1 MPGMASTE
9 AGGHPERPSYPS
21 VAKVRASYNRFV
33 ADHDVAWELTMAAL
47 AIAFVAIGFLG
58 DAASEPTRGWLAVA
72 EWSLTALFAAEFAS
86 RFAASLDRRAYLREH
101 WIDVVALVP
110 VLREFRILRL
120 LRLLRLVRA
129 FAGIY
134 RVLNHVGRL
143 ANHRGL
149 AWLLVT
155 WLGVMVICS
164 LLMYSAENGL
174 NKAVASPFDALW
186 WGIVTLTTVGY
197 GDVVPR
203 TTEGRIAA
211 SALMLLGIGLF
222 SAITATMTSF
232 MLEGRAHPASESG
245 ERLGILDELRESGLV
260 TPDEYVAQR
269 AQILGSL
276 TPKG

>member
-1 MPGMASTE
+1 VG
-9 AGGHPERPSYPS
+9 RL
-21 VAKVRASYNRFV
+21 RASYNAFI
-33 ADHDVAWELTMAAL
+33 AEHDVAWELTMAAL
-47 AIAFVAIGFLG
+47 AVAFVAIGFLG
-58 DAASEPTRGWLAVA
+58 DAAAEPTRSRLTVA
-72 EWSLTALFAAEFAS
+72 EWLLTGIFAAEFAT
-86 RFAASLDRRAYLREH
+86 RFAAALDRRSYLRAH
-101 WIDVVALVP
+101 LIDVVALVP
-110 VLREFRILRL
+110 VLREFRVLRL

-134 RVLNHVGRL
+134 RVLNHIGRL

-149 AWLLVT
+149 AWLFVT

-164 LLMYSAENGL
+164 LLMYTAENGI
-174 NKAVASPFDALW
+174 NRAVASPFDAMW

-197 GDVVPR
+197 GDVVPK

-232 MLEGRAHPASESG
+232 MLEGRAHPASELG
-245 ERLGILDELRESGLV
+245 ERLGILDELRDSGLV
-260 TPDEYVAQR
+260 SPDEYIAQR

-276 TPKG
+276 SPRV